1 MRAAPASGT
10 KRRSS
15 WSPPSAMLLRPARGP
30 QLAGGAL
37 RRGHDLTVGD
47 LLKER
52 GASTV
57 IEVGVEALVL
67 FVLDAVVLVAQ
78 PIVDGHSHGVPMKPS
93 SAGRPTPCSDN
104 CGRIDG
110 RSDGPGS
117 RRRSGCSAI
126 GIQCAGPCPGDRWRP
141 RSTCSVS
148 LNMPC
153 RPGCKPL
160 CRYSTAPP
168 DPKQGDRIWG
178 SELNC
183 SLRCGLIDPAHRVLR
198 CTRRH
203 ALSLAIVPWRP
214 WSGELGD
221 IVSGRVRLTLFECSM
236 RKEIARFVSGLMQ
249 SSTLG

>member
-93 SAGRPTPCSDN
+93 SARRPTPCSDN

-126 GIQCAGPCPGDRWRP
+126 GIQCAGQLALGIDGGLVVLAAC
-141 RSTCSVS
+141 RSTCPAGRAASRFADT
-148 LNMPC
+148 P
-153 RPGCKPL
+153 RPRP
-160 CRYSTAPP
+160 
-168 DPKQGDRIWG
+168 I
-178 SELNC
+178 
-183 SLRCGLIDPAHRVLR
+183 
-198 CTRRH
+198 
-203 ALSLAIVPWRP
+203 LSRAIE
-214 WSGELGD
+214 SG
-221 IVSGRVRLTLFECSM
+221 
-236 RKEIARFVSGLMQ
+236 AAN
-249 SSTLG
+249 